1 MAKFTV
7 KAESLPERCDICHQA
22 DLFDRE
28 TGECARCGPIAR
40 FVPPPDAPPPE
51 FSPQLFEP
59 PRPFAPPSVYP
70 QFPFPYQPPVSPL
83 APVPPHVVHESPNY
97 WEHQRQPREL
107 FYRYIGPTENSQR
120 DDFRAA
126 FWGGLVGALPPFL
139 LGLVFLV
146 EHQFLLFFVFVLQ
159 GWLVTGYVSFRT
171 RQRLKGLQTQTLAR
185 KIRRAGMSDSWKVTL
200 SLVPIPYVLLYLFIL
215 RLNPDSP
222 FAAALL
228 ISALLLPVVL
238 GALALNFL
246 GGYLSVL
253 AVEHLERKHL
263 VPTYLEPER

>member
-22 DLFDRE
+22 DMFDRE

-40 FVPPPDAPPPE
+40 FVPSPDAPPPE

-70 QFPFPYQPPVSPL
+70 QVPFPYQPPVSPL

-97 WEHQRQPREL
+97 WEHHRPTREL
-107 FYRYIGPTENSQR
+107 FYRYIGPTATSEA
-120 DDFRAA
+120 DGFLTALI
-126 FWGGLVGALPPFL
+126 GGLVGALPSIL
-139 LGLVFLV
+139 LSLIFLV
-146 EHQFLLFFVFVLQ
+146 EGKFAIFAAFVLQ
-159 GWLVTGYVSFRT
+159 AWLITGFATYRT
-171 RQRLKGLQTQTLAR
+171 RQRLRGLRTQTPAR
-185 KIRRAGMSDSWKVTL
+185 KIRRSAMYDAVKATVC
-200 SLVPIPYVLLYLFIL
+200 LVVIPYLVLYASQL

-222 FAAALL
+222 FAIAFV
-228 ISALLLPVVL
+228 ISLVILPFFL

-263 VPTYLEPER
+263 VPTYLEPNR